1 MVKESFIVLYL
12 VPKFDYVFVFIF
24 HLERCTAWDL
34 FLMVASPVFFFK
46 CIFQDEKKNDLISIR
61 FEKVKK

>member
-34 FLMVASPVFFFK
+34 FLIVASPVFFL
-46 CIFQDEKKNDLISIR
+46 CIFQNEKNDLISIR